1 LLKGSKNMEILGR
14 VTDSEGEPV
23 RDAVVLIVSA
33 TASHPD
39 IAALTDE
46 QGKYRLTGLA
56 PGTYRVGV
64 NAEARP
70 PSSSEVHL
78 NSEEGAQL
86 DFRLSG

>member
-1 LLKGSKNMEILGR
+1 MEILGR

-23 RDAVVLIVSA
+23 RDAVVLILSG

-64 NAEARP
+64 NAADRP
-70 PSSSEVHL
+70 PSSAEVLL

-86 DFRLSG
+86 DFSLLG

>member
-1 LLKGSKNMEILGR
+1 MEILGR
-14 VTDSEGEPV
+14 VTDSEGEAV
-23 RDAVVLIVSA
+23 RDAVVMILSG

-64 NAEARP
+64 NAVDRA
-70 PSSSEVHL
+70 PSSAEVLL
-78 NSEEGAQL
+78 NSEEGAKL
-86 DFRLSG
+86 DFRLTR